1 MIKSK
6 ARKHRK
12 LIFTHIKSEEE
23 TQQLIDGS
31 SPGDKLIMW
40 ESSIDKKFTFNL
52 ESLCSTVE

>member
-1 MIKSK
+1 MIKNK

-12 LIFTHIKSEEE
+12 LIFTHIKSEE

-40 ESSIDKKFTFNL
+40 ESSIDKKFTFIL